1 MRAFWCW
8 GISGLLLLAA
18 CSKDREPVRGEQ
30 PVRQLL
36 STDTLR
42 DGAFWGIPIG
52 AEAKTVYSALQAIRI
67 PKKLG
72 SLSVVSDS
80 LPGLESIKASLPLYT
95 ALYLDQ
101 RGGSAAGIQ
110 INYQAGRVQSI
121 VRNDGQSLSQWPI
134 AAAASI
140 AIQNGDTLPVLY
152 RKLVTLK
159 KNPLYTPAFGWLAL
173 YYKDLQLD
181 YDPGMAHS
189 SQWHCSAVL
198 SYNSVAE
205 LTLHFTAGRLTQV
218 VAAVYAR
225 Q

>member
-1 MRAFWCW
+1 MRALWCW
-8 GISGLLLLAA
+8 GILGLLLLGA
-18 CSKDREPVRGEQ
+18 CRKDQEPVRGEEA
-30 PVRQLL
+30 VRKLL

-52 AEAKTVYSALQAIRI
+52 AESKTVYSALQSIRI
-67 PKKLG
+67 PRKLG
-72 SLSVVSDS
+72 YLSVVGDS
-80 LPGLESIKASLPLYT
+80 LPNLESIKSSLPLYT

-101 RGGSAAGIQ
+101 RGGSATGIQ
-110 INYQAGRVQSI
+110 INYQLGRVQSI

-152 RKLVTLK
+152 RKLVMLK
-159 KNPLYTPAFGWLAL
+159 KDPLYTPAFGWLAL

-181 YDPGMAHS
+181 FDPGMSRS

-205 LTLHFTAGRLTQV
+205 LALEFTGGRLTQV